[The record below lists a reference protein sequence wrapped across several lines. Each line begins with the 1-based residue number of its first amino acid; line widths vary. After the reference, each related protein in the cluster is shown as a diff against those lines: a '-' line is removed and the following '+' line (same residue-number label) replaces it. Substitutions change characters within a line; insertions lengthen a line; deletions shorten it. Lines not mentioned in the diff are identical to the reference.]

1 MVDTLVG
8 TLAVQKASLLAA
20 HLAVQKASLWVVQTV
35 EKLAVEK
42 VGCLV

>member
-1 MVDTLVG
+1 
-8 TLAVQKASLLAA
+8 LAVQKASLWAA
-20 HLAVQKASLWVVQTV
+20 QLAVQKASLWVVQTV